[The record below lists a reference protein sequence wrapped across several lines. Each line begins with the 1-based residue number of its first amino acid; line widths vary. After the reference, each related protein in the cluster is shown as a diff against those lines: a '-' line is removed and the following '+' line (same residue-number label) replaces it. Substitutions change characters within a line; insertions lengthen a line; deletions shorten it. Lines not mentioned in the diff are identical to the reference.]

1 VKKNKIKFSND
12 KMYLKLLWT
21 KFKKLIKIK
30 IIKSI
35 ILIIVRIRQVDG
47 KSIKYINNYKSKVLM
62 DGYNWLNIKIALLK
76 SINGFIIIFRSNKI
90 K

>member
-1 VKKNKIKFSND
+1 
-12 KMYLKLLWT
+12 MYLKLLWT

>member
-1 VKKNKIKFSND
+1 MKKNKIKFSND